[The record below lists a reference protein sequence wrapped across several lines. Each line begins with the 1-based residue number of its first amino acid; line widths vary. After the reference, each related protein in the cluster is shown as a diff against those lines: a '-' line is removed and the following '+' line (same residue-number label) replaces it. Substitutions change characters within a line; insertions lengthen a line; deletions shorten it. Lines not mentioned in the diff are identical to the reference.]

1 MKPLELDEYDSKAE
15 GTGFLLKR
23 KLKSAIV
30 ATIVG
35 ATFLLSSQAFAA
47 EVMFTNSTSTNSSFD
62 RGKAA
67 DYAETWAT
75 TANPDFA
82 NYGSNSDGGDCTN
95 FVSQA
100 LYKGGGLA
108 FNGSKGYNRNTVDWY
123 YYGPHVPPSTNP
135 RTSSWTGAHQF
146 REHFAVINNQGGKK
160 AYKATKYT
168 SEELQNNFAPIYA
181 ELYRGDIVQHV
192 NSAGHT
198 IHSQIVNG
206 YGSGNDLK
214 MAQHSVTNGT
224 WNKDISLKSYVA
236 YGSWMVSIKIKN

>member
-1 MKPLELDEYDSKAE
+1 M
-15 GTGFLLKR
+15 
-23 KLKSAIV
+23 KSAFV
-30 ATIVG
+30 ATVV
-35 ATFLLSSQAFAA
+35 ACSTLLMSTQAFGA

-62 RGKAA
+62 RGGAA

-75 TANPDFA
+75 QANPSYA

-100 LYKGGGLA
+100 LYEGGGLP
-108 FNGSKGYNRNTVDWY
+108 FNGTKGQNRNTVDWY

-146 REHFAVINNQGGKK
+146 REHFAVINDQGGKK
-160 AYKATKYT
+160 AYRATKYT
-168 SEELQNNFAPIYA
+168 SQELSNNFQPIYN
-181 ELYRGDIVQHV
+181 ELFRGDIVQHV

-198 IHSQIVNG
+198 IHSQMVNG
-206 YGSGNDLK
+206 YGPGNDLK
-214 MAQHSVTNGT
+214 VAQHSVSNGT

-236 YGSWMVSIKIKN
+236 YGSWIVSIKIKS

>member
-1 MKPLELDEYDSKAE
+1 M
-15 GTGFLLKR
+15 KR

-30 ATIVG
+30 ATVVG
-35 ATFLLSSQAFAA
+35 VTFLMSSQAFAA
-47 EVMFTNSTSTNSSFD
+47 EVMFTNSSTTNSSFN
-62 RGKAA
+62 RAAAA

-75 TANPDFA
+75 SSNPA
-82 NYGSNSDGGDCTN
+82 YASYGSNSDGGDCTN

-100 LYKGGGLA
+100 LHGGGGLS
-108 FNGSKGYNRNTVDWY
+108 FNGTKGYNRNTVDWY
-123 YYGPHVPPSTNP
+123 YYGPNVPPATNP

-146 REHFAVINNQGGKK
+146 REHFAVINDQGGKK

-168 SEELQNNFAPIYA
+168 SQELSNNFQPIYN
-181 ELYRGDIVQHV
+181 ELYRGDIVQYV

-206 YGSGNDLK
+206 YGPGNDLK
-214 MAQHSVTNGT
+214 VAQHSVNSGT

-236 YGSWMVSIKIKN
+236 YGSWIVSIKIKN

>member
-1 MKPLELDEYDSKAE
+1 M
-15 GTGFLLKR
+15 KR

-160 AYKATKYT
+160 LIKQQNTHQKNYRIILPLYMLNCIEEILSNMLILQDTLSILKSSMATVP
-168 SEELQNNFAPIYA
+168 E
-181 ELYRGDIVQHV
+181 
-192 NSAGHT
+192 T
-198 IHSQIVNG
+198 I
-206 YGSGNDLK
+206 LK
-214 MAQHSVTNGT
+214 WRNIPSPTQPGT
-224 WNKDISLKSYVA
+224 RISL
-236 YGSWMVSIKIKN
+236 